1 MTNIR
6 VLLVDD
12 EEQFTSLLAQRLAA
26 RGFIAFT
33 AASGD
38 EALARLDQE
47 EVDVIVLDLFMPGKS
62 GIDTLQEIKRV
73 KPLTEVIMLTGHAT
87 VEMAIKGMT
96 LGAFDFLIKPTET
109 EDLVEKITKAYKR
122 KAEQQDRI
130 RQAEVAGILKSK
142 GW

>member
-1 MTNIR
+1 
-6 VLLVDD
+6 
-12 EEQFTSLLAQRLAA
+12 
-26 RGFIAFT
+26 RGFIALT

-109 EDLVEKITKAYKR
+109 EELVEKITKAYKR
-122 KAEQQDRI
+122 KADQQDRI
-130 RQAEVAGILKSK
+130 RQAEVANILKSK

>member
-1 MTNIR
+1 MNIR

-26 RGFIAFT
+26 RGFIALT
-33 AASGD
+33 ASNGD

-47 EVDVIVLDLFMPGKS
+47 EADVIILDLFMPGKS

-109 EDLVEKITKAYKR
+109 EELVEKITKAYKR

-130 RQAEVAGILKSK
+130 RQAEVANILKSK